1 MTIYSDQLRLEGAD
15 NSAIESIPFSAD
27 PFQARDTLT
36 NWFGTSPTTT
46 EVGGGHYCS
55 ETGAP
60 IVVDTWGGG
69 FAMIHS
75 GPSWNELGVAFTL
88 DVSVAEVGGLA
99 IAAPDGSTIGDDPA
113 GLIAALPD
121 LRGAFVEQDPG
132 LDRIYFDSTNADY
145 AAYTYAFAGKGLQ
158 QIISP
163 YMLEE
168 YC

>member
-1 MTIYSDQLRLEGAD
+1 MHENRSRCHPLVDRGYHHRRLCVVTWHGGAT
-15 NSAIESIPFSAD
+15 SFGVE
-27 PFQARDTLT
+27 RTLSFT
-36 NWFGTSPTTT
+36 FGTEHHTAG
-46 EVGGGHYCS
+46 ER
-55 ETGAP
+55 
-60 IVVDTWGGG
+60 
-69 FAMIHS
+69 
-75 GPSWNELGVAFTL
+75 GVAFTL
-88 DVSVAEVGGLA
+88 DVAVAEVGGLA

-132 LDRIYFDSTNADY
+132 LDRIYFDSTNAEY
-145 AAYTYAFAGKGLQ
+145 AAYTYAFAGQGLQ